1 MLKILGAVM
10 VVAAG
15 GLGGL
20 AVSSCYARRPKELRA
35 LRSALQM
42 LGTEIT
48 YGATR
53 LAEAFDTVARRCDK
67 NVAALFRQAENELT
81 AMSGVSA
88 AEAWESALDAYYAD
102 SALRPQDHA
111 ILINL
116 GRALGRSD
124 RSEQIKHLNLAMEQL
139 AQEAANAAEEAS
151 RNVKMWNYL
160 GFLGGLMFI
169 LVIY

>member
-1 MLKILGAVM
+1 MLKLLGAVM
-10 VVAAG
+10 VVAAS
-15 GLGGL
+15 GL
-20 AVSSCYARRPKELRA
+20 AGLTVSSCYARRPKELQA

-42 LGTEIT
+42 LGTEIF

-67 NVAALFRQAENELT
+67 RAAALFRQAENELSS
-81 AMSGVSA
+81 MSGVSA
-88 AEAWESALDAYYAD
+88 SEAWERALAAYYAD

-111 ILINL
+111 ILVTF

-139 AQEAANAAEEAS
+139 AQEAAKADEEAS
-151 RNVKMWNYL
+151 RNVKLWNYL